1 MHNLTYRQRRFVQ
14 AVDRGA
20 TYAQA
25 ARLAGYSESMAN
37 VAAQKLA
44 RHPGIAAALAASR
57 ERQEARRRL
66 KPYQEIALE
75 LERIDPDIRGLVEA
89 LIQSLAEGKLIQ
101 AKMTAS
107 GLIDALKAR
116 KK

>member
-1 MHNLTYRQRRFVQ
+1 MNLTYRQRRFVQ

-44 RHPGIAAALAASR
+44 CHPGIARALEEAHAR
-57 ERQEARRRL
+57 REARRRL
-66 KPYQEIALE
+66 KPYQEIALQFE
-75 LERIDPDIRGLVEA
+75 KIDPALRGFVEGI
-89 LIQSLAEGKLIQ
+89 IQSLAEGKRIQ
-101 AKMTAS
+101 AKMNAS
-107 GLIDALKAR
+107 GLLDPFSR
-116 KK
+116 C